1 MVPKMPVM
9 PPPVKMRMMIAVR
22 VPIPRKIS
30 KVRPRITPAVA
41 TPAPVGHRIR
51 YHNRYRPD
59 TGFSPACFPLQ
70 TGCSG
75 SRRSCLSPCCCFST
89 LAGLLAQV
97 KKSLKLWGILQ
108 KKSPEDR
115 GFRWWPERGSNPR
128 HEDFQS
134 SALPTELSGR
144 PRIWFIYNFF
154 ADGKH
159 FFYFFAQFRNIFNI
173 YLFCHT

>member
-22 VPIPRKIS
+22 MPIPRKIS

-75 SRRSCLSPCCCFST
+75 CFSRPCI
-89 LAGLLAQV
+89 
-97 KKSLKLWGILQ
+97 KSLRHRKNLFNDISVPVNINRSIFRRCPADKCQCRQKQSGNSAFAKNSAFFHFSSPIIRPPAYLQ
-108 KKSPEDR
+108 D
-115 GFRWWPERGSNPR
+115 
-128 HEDFQS
+128 
-134 SALPTELSGR
+134 T
-144 PRIWFIYNFF
+144 
-154 ADGKH
+154 
-159 FFYFFAQFRNIFNI
+159 
-173 YLFCHT
+173 YLK